1 LDGRASLFGNGEIEN
16 REIENW
22 EKKKERVLMLG
33 AIAGDVIGSVHEHS
47 GTKTKNF
54 PLFVEA
60 SQFTDDTI
68 LTVAVAERLLRGGSY
83 VDWYHEY
90 FHAYP
95 EAGYGS
101 SFIHWAEHRCREPY
115 YSWGNG
121 AAMRVSPIGIACNT
135 LEEVLA
141 QARASAEVT
150 HNHPEG
156 IRGAQATAAAVFLA
170 RSGYTK
176 ADIKTYIEQEFGYCL
191 SERLDD
197 IREHYCFDVSCQG
210 SVPQSI
216 IAFLEAD
223 GFEDAVRNAISLGGD
238 ADTMACIAG
247 GIAEAFFGGVPDEIA
262 SQTLAVLD
270 ERLHGVVGEF
280 QERFADRLT
289 RGCT

>member
-60 SQFTDDTI
+60 SQFTDDTV

-270 ERLHGVVGEF
+270 ERLRNVVGEF
-280 QERFADRLT
+280 QERFADRLPK
-289 RGCT
+289 RCP